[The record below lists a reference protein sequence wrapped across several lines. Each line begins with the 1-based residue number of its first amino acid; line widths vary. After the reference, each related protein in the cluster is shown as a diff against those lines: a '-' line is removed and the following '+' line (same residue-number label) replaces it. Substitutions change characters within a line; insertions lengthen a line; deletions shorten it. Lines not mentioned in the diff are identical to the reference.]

1 VDEAV
6 GKYSTPL
13 LFEGE
18 AANSSL
24 SIVKRREEHPYSFS
38 IDSHRAFEVAR
49 AILLFFFICSNIPWI
64 VLVIWSLCGGFGKR
78 EEEKSLTN
86 QHFANARSPRLRG
99 NWQGFVQEGRDTSPN
114 CFAFKEINPGANQ
127 EGSVKCAKYSNVP
140 GTAIVS
146 IICGNCDVAKKGKY
160 ERHVQFSIYGISI

>member
-78 EEEKSLTN
+78 KEEKSLTN

-99 NWQGFVQEGRDTSPN
+99 NWQLSSDLFKKAVTRLRTALHLRKLTQERTK
-114 CFAFKEINPGANQ
+114 KE
-127 EGSVKCAKYSNVP
+127 V
-140 GTAIVS
+140 
-146 IICGNCDVAKKGKY
+146 
-160 ERHVQFSIYGISI
+160 